1 MQDDDLASARLHSV
15 PPTPVALFYCC
26 GSILQHPFD
35 PPSPC
40 PPVASSPLQDV
51 FFYGCEPQATQA
63 TAGGGGGGGGSSQK
77 LRASASAAAATLAA
91 AMQQQQQPSSSEGLP
106 SQAYM
111 SSGAWDPAASALA
124 TPWPSLGAVEPPVR
138 LSASGVGGA
147 LLGGGGGGGIA
158 PPPPQV
164 GVAPAGPP
172 GGTGGGTVAPASGLN
187 ARATARMRVRMLPYL
202 ASRSPSG
209 HFSIAKSHFKVR
221 KAKMSAARVV
231 VNR

>member
-26 GSILQHPFD
+26 GSTLQHPFA
-35 PPSPC
+35 PP
-40 PPVASSPLQDV
+40 PPFPLQDV
-51 FFYGCEPQATQA
+51 FFYGCEPQATQT

-77 LRASASAAAATLAA
+77 LKASASAAAATLAA
-91 AMQQQQQPSSSEGLP
+91 AMQQQQQQQPSSEGIP

-124 TPWPSLGAVEPPVR
+124 TPWPLLGAVEPPVR